1 MRQRVARRNGNVTI
15 RDVAQLAGVVP
26 STVSHAIN
34 HTAPVSEETR
44 QRVFEAIQKLGYRR
58 NTVASSL
65 RQQTTLTLGLLLPD
79 ISDPLYAEIARG
91 VNEVADAAG
100 YGVLL
105 GDTNDDPEGEDRQLA
120 RMLDRRVDGLII
132 VSTDSE
138 RRLHA
143 YNDIDTPLVMVNRQ
157 TPLPLV
163 ELPSVEVDNVQAGYL
178 ATRHLL
184 ELGHSAI
191 GIITTSLSNER
202 CDGYRRALDEA
213 GLPIRPELIYCAS
226 LTETDLMAQ
235 GYLAMAALLDHAALT
250 ACFVVD
256 DQRAIGALEALRD
269 RKLRVPEDMAIVGCG
284 DISLAALVCPRLTTV
299 GHPKQHLGAQAVYL
313 LLELFNNSLID
324 QRVVLPCEL
333 VVRESC
339 GAHTHPEWRPSR
351 SRLRLS

>member
-1 MRQRVARRNGNVTI
+1 MARRTGNVTI

-58 NTVASSL
+58 NTLARSL
-65 RQQTTLTLGLLLPD
+65 RQQTTQTLGLLLPN
-79 ISDPLYAEIARG
+79 IANPVSAEIARG
-91 VNEVADAAG
+91 VSEVADADG
-100 YGVLL
+100 YSLL
-105 GDTNDDPEGEDRQLA
+105 IGETNDDPADEDRQLA

-143 YNDIDTPLVMVNRQ
+143 YHDVDIPLVLVNRQ
-157 TPLPLV
+157 TPLPPID
-163 ELPSVEVDNVQAGYL
+163 LPSVEIDNVQAGYL
-178 ATRHLL
+178 ATRHLID
-184 ELGHSAI
+184 LGHSAI
-191 GIITTSLSNER
+191 GIVTTSLGNER
-202 CDGYRRALDEA
+202 YEGYRRALEEA
-213 GLPIRPELIYCAS
+213 QLPLRPDLIYCAT
-226 LTETDLMAQ
+226 LEETDLMAQ
-235 GYLAMAALLDHAALT
+235 GYLAMDALLKHQPIT

-256 DQRAIGALEALRD
+256 DLRAIGAMEALRE
-269 RKLRVPEDMAIVGCG
+269 RQLRVPEDIAIVGCG
-284 DISLAALVCPRLTTV
+284 DLSLAALVCPRLTTV

-339 GAHTHPEWRPSR
+339 GAHLRPDWQASR
-351 SRLRLS
+351 TRLRLS

>member
-1 MRQRVARRNGNVTI
+1 
-15 RDVAQLAGVVP
+15 VAQLAGVVP

-65 RQQTTLTLGLLLPD
+65 RQQTTMTLGLLLPD

-91 VNEVADAAG
+91 VGEVADASG
-100 YGVLL
+100 YSVLL
-105 GDTNDDPEGEDRQLA
+105 GDTSDDPQGEDRQLA

-138 RRLHA
+138 RRLQA
-143 YNDIDTPLVMVNRQ
+143 YNDIDTPLVLVNRQ

-163 ELPSVEVDNVQAGYL
+163 ELPSVEVDNLQAGYL

-184 ELGHSAI
+184 DLGHTAI

-202 CDGYRRALDEA
+202 CEGYRRALEEA
-213 GLPIRPELIYCAS
+213 GLPARPDLIHCVS
-226 LTETDLMAQ
+226 LTETELMAQ
-235 GYLAMAALLDHAALT
+235 GYLAMSALLNHAPLT

-256 DQRAIGALEALRD
+256 DQRAIGAMEALRD
-269 RKLRVPEDMAIVGCG
+269 RNLHVPGDVAIVGCG

-339 GAHTHPEWRPSR
+339 GAHLRPDWRPSR

>member
-1 MRQRVARRNGNVTI
+1 MTRRNGNVTI

-58 NTVASSL
+58 NTLASSL
-65 RQQTTLTLGLLLPD
+65 RQQMSMTLGLLLANVA
-79 ISDPLYAEIARG
+79 DPLEAEIAAG
-91 VNEVADAAG
+91 VSEVADREG
-100 YGVLL
+100 YSVLI
-105 GDTNDDPEGEDRQLA
+105 GTTSDEAQAEDRQLA
-120 RMLDRRVDGLII
+120 RLLDRRVDGLII

-143 YNDIDTPLVMVNRQ
+143 YNEIDIPLVLVNRQ
-157 TPLPLV
+157 TPNPLV
-163 ELPSVEVDNVQAGYL
+163 ELPSVEVDNQQAGYL

-184 ELGHSAI
+184 DLGHSAI

-202 CDGYRRALDEA
+202 CEGYRRALEEA
-213 GLPIRPELIYCAS
+213 GLPVRPELIYIAS

-235 GYLAMAALLDHAALT
+235 GYMAMVALLNHAPLS

-256 DQRAIGALEALRD
+256 DMRAIGAIEALRD
-269 RKLRVPEDMAIVGCG
+269 RKLRVPEDVAIVGCG
-284 DISLAALVCPRLTTV
+284 DLSLAALVCPRLTTV
-299 GHPKQHLGAQAVYL
+299 GHPKRHLGAQAVHL

-324 QRVVLPCEL
+324 QRVILPCEL

-339 GAHTHPEWRPSR
+339 GAYLHPGWRPSR

>member
-1 MRQRVARRNGNVTI
+1 VAR
-15 RDVAQLAGVVP
+15 LAGVVP

-65 RQQTTLTLGLLLPD
+65 RQQTTMTLGLLLPD
-79 ISDPLYAEIARG
+79 VSDPLYAEIARG
-91 VNEVADAAG
+91 VGDVADAEG
-100 YGVLL
+100 YSVLI
-105 GDTNDDPEGEDRQLA
+105 GDTSDDPQAEDRQLV
-120 RMLDRRVDGLII
+120 RMLDRRVDGLVI

-143 YNDIDTPLVMVNRQ
+143 YNEVDVPLVLVNRQ

-163 ELPSVEVDNVQAGYL
+163 DLPSVEVDNIQAGYL

-184 ELGHSAI
+184 DLGHTLI
-191 GIITTSLSNER
+191 GVITTSLSNER
-202 CDGYRRALDEA
+202 CEGYRRALEEA
-213 GLPIRPELIYCAS
+213 GLPMRPELIYCAS

-235 GYLAMAALLDHAALT
+235 GYLALCALLGHAPLS

-256 DQRAIGALEALRD
+256 DQRAIGAMEALRD
-269 RKLRVPEDMAIVGCG
+269 RKLRVPEDVAIVGCG
-284 DISLAALVCPRLTTV
+284 DINIAALVCPRLTTV
-299 GHPKQHLGAQAVYL
+299 GHPKRHLGVQAVHL

-324 QRVVLPCEL
+324 RRVVLPCEL

-339 GAHTHPEWRPSR
+339 GAHLRSDWRPSR
-351 SRLRLS
+351 ARLRLS

>member
-1 MRQRVARRNGNVTI
+1 MARRNGNVTI

-58 NTVASSL
+58 NTLASSL
-65 RQQTTLTLGLLLPD
+65 RQQTTMTLGLLLPD

-91 VNEVADAAG
+91 VSEVADTAD
-100 YGVLL
+100 YSVLL
-105 GDTNDDPEGEDRQLA
+105 GNTLDDPKSEDQQLS

-132 VSTDSE
+132 ISTDSE

-143 YNDIDTPLVMVNRQ
+143 YNEIETPLVLVNRQ

-184 ELGHSAI
+184 DLGHTAI
-191 GIITTSLSNER
+191 AIITTSLSNER
-202 CDGYRRALDEA
+202 CEGYRHALEEA
-213 GLPIRPELIYCAS
+213 GLPVRSELIFCSA
-226 LTETDLMAQ
+226 LTETDLMTQ
-235 GYLAMAALLDHAALT
+235 GYLAMGALLDKT
-250 ACFVVD
+250 QISGCFVVD
-256 DQRAIGALEALRD
+256 DLRAIGAMEALRD
-269 RKLRVPEDMAIVGCG
+269 RKLRVPEDVAIVGCG
-284 DISLAALVCPRLTTV
+284 DLSLAALVCPRLTTV
-299 GHPKQHLGAQAVYL
+299 GHPKRHLGAQAVYL

-339 GAHTHPEWRPSR
+339 GASLRDNWHPSR